1 MQLKNIL
8 LGAALTGVT
17 FAAHPNLVQ
26 AQVCAQNGVVP
37 AAIKPRIIR
46 QERFSYRFNIPHN
59 YRTLAVRENGI
70 LILDPNSFT
79 RAQCLVKNKVP
90 TEYPKSIS
98 IYTTSVNSKNRT
110 LTEIVK
116 QNDPTAEKF
125 ANAKVANQAA
135 ISYISHTLGVE
146 KKVAFF
152 SRDRKYIITISTP
165 FNFNQGRPTTIFNQA
180 VFDRV
185 LSSFTFVN

>member
-1 MQLKNIL
+1 MLLKNLL

-26 AQVCAQNGVVP
+26 AQVCPQNGVVP

-46 QERFSYRFNIPHN
+46 QERFGYRFNIPNN
-59 YRTLAVRENGI
+59 YRTLTVRNNGI
-70 LILDPNSFT
+70 LVFDPNSFT
-79 RAQCLVKNKVP
+79 LAQCLIKNKAP

-98 IYTTSVNSKNRT
+98 IYTTSINSKNRS

-125 ANAKVANQAA
+125 TNTKVANQAA
-135 ISYISHTLGVE
+135 ISYISNTLGVE

-152 SRDRKYIITISTP
+152 SRDRKYIITVSAP
-165 FNFNQGRPTTIFNQA
+165 FNFNQGRPTTIFNQG
-180 VFDRV
+180 VFERV
-185 LSSFTFVN
+185 LSSFTFIN

>member
-1 MQLKNIL
+1 MLLKNIL

-26 AQVCAQNGVVP
+26 AQVCPQNGVVP

-46 QERFSYRFNIPHN
+46 QERFGYRFNIPNN
-59 YRTLAVRENGI
+59 YRTLALRENGI
-70 LILDPNSFT
+70 LVFDPNSFAL
-79 RAQCLVKNKVP
+79 AQCFIKNKVP

-98 IYTTSVNSKNRT
+98 IYTTLVNSQNRS

-116 QNDPTAEKF
+116 QNDPAAEKF
-125 ANAKVANQAA
+125 ANTKVANQAA
-135 ISYISHTLGVE
+135 ISYISNTLGVE

-152 SRDRKYIITISTP
+152 SRDRKYIITVSAP
-165 FNFNQGRPTTIFNQA
+165 FNFKQGRPTTIFNQA

>member
-1 MQLKNIL
+1 MLLKNIL
-8 LGAALTGVT
+8 LGTALAGVT
-17 FAAHPNLVQ
+17 LAAQPNVVQ
-26 AQVCAQNGVVP
+26 AQICPQNSVVP

-46 QERFSYRFNIPHN
+46 QERLGYRFNIPDN
-59 YRTLAVRENGI
+59 YRTLVVRENGI
-70 LILDPNSFT
+70 LVLDPNSFT
-79 RAQCLVKNKVP
+79 RAQCLIKNKAP

-98 IYTTSVNSKNRT
+98 IYITSVNSKNRT

-116 QNDPTAEKF
+116 QNDSTAEKF
-125 ANAKVANQAA
+125 ANTKVANQAA
-135 ISYISHTLGVE
+135 ISYISNTLGVE

-152 SRDRKYIITISTP
+152 SRDRKYIITVSTL